1 MNEVNQ
7 ISLLL
12 FLGTVIAI
20 PDAPMCEDWVGG
32 RNGRGF
38 MGQDGGERDAGVETH
53 VFISS
58 DANWEMLGA
67 DR

>member
-1 MNEVNQ
+1 MRRCVKIE
-7 ISLLL
+7 
-12 FLGTVIAI
+12 G
-20 PDAPMCEDWVGG
+20 EGG
-32 RNGRGF
+32 ASNGRGF
-38 MGQDGGERDAGVETH
+38 MGRDGGERDAGVETH

>member
-1 MNEVNQ
+1 MPIV
-7 ISLLL
+7 SSA
-12 FLGTVIAI
+12 VIAI
-20 PDAPMCEDWVGG
+20 SDAPMCEDRR
-32 RNGRGF
+32 RNGWGF

-58 DANWEMLGA
+58 DANWEMLGT

>member
-1 MNEVNQ
+1 MK
-7 ISLLL
+7 STKYLGLL
-12 FLGTVIAI
+12 FHEPLLQF
-20 PDAPMCEDWVGG
+20 PMHRCVKTGG
-32 RNGRGF
+32 GEMGGDLW
-38 MGQDGGERDAGVETH
+38 GQDGGERDAGVETH

>member
-1 MNEVNQ
+1 MNRYC
-7 ISLLL
+7 
-12 FLGTVIAI
+12 G
-20 PDAPMCEDWVGG
+20 PDAPMCEVGG
-32 RNGRGF
+32 GKGGSNGRGF
-38 MGQDGGERDAGVETH
+38 MGRAGGERDAGVETH

>member
-1 MNEVNQ
+1 VT
-7 ISLLL
+7 IGVG
-12 FLGTVIAI
+12 LGG
-20 PDAPMCEDWVGG
+20 EE

-38 MGQDGGERDAGVETH
+38 MGQNGGERDAGVETH